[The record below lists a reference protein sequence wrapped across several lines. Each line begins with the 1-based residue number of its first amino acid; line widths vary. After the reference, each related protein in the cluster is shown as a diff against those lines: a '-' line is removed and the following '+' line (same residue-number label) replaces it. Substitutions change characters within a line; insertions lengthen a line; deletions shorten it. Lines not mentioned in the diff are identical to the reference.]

1 MQSRSATSCRL
12 LLAASASSLVFGCA
26 PLPREPAVPPDYEA
40 EVTVLGLKNI
50 RYWGDED
57 SPEIIAMGK
66 DAYER
71 ELAAWRR
78 AGNDGPLPEADF
90 LAVSGGGEDG
100 AFGAGLLCGWS
111 ETGQRPQ
118 FKLVTGIST
127 GALTAPFAFLGPQV
141 RSTAARGLYWPLPP
155 RCAGGAEYPFRP
167 HSRCAFL
174 ERAAQTN
181 NSPLPH
187 ADDAQRCRHGLRTGP
202 AAADRHDQPR

>member
-1 MQSRSATSCRL
+1 MQSRSATSRRL
-12 LLAASASSLVFGCA
+12 LLAASVSSLVFGCA

-57 SPEIIAMGK
+57 SPEIIATGK
-66 DAYER
+66 DAYDR
-71 ELAAWRR
+71 ELAAWRA

-127 GALTAPFAFLGPQV
+127 GALTAPFAFPWTSGTIHSCE
-141 RSTAARGLYWPLPP
+141 RSIPAYTPAMCWRSGVSFPSSQEMRFPRTSRSDERFAAS
-155 RCAGGAEYPFRP
+155 
-167 HSRCAFL
+167 SR
-174 ERAAQTN
+174 R
-181 NSPLPH
+181 
-187 ADDAQRCRHGLRTGP
+187 
-202 AAADRHDQPR
+202 